1 MGTLSSTVIDP
12 ETSTTKLK
20 KDYKMPGGGRQ
31 VTNSGTNNGGSSYTS
46 YSGGGYSY
54 SNPSGS
60 RYYNT
65 GSGHGFYNS
74 GSSGT
79 KSSGGVLHHP
89 HQLQHRHQRHQLQG
103 KQVNK

>member
-1 MGTLSSTVIDP
+1 
-12 ETSTTKLK
+12 
-20 KDYKMPGGGRQ
+20 MPGGGRQ

-65 GSGHGFYNS
+65 GSGHGFYNRS
-74 GSSGT
+74 VEIVM
-79 KSSGGVLHHP
+79 KSQFHFLYLVDQMAPSLLEESP
-89 HQLQHRHQRHQLQG
+89 TPPTPTTITAPAAPTTREAS
-103 KQVNK
+103 KQVFLSIM